1 MRVRST
7 YTGFL
12 GVAGVPTMVHKGD
25 EFDLNHPVVA
35 AHPKL
40 FVEVLEVA
48 PEPKPAPP
56 APKPAPAPAAV
67 RRGRPPKPK
76 ASS

>member
-7 YTGFL
+7 FTGFL

-25 EFDLNHPVVA
+25 EFDLDSPVVA

-48 PEPKPAPP
+48 PPAEPASLEPVAKRPRPR
-56 APKPAPAPAAV
+56 PKRTADE
-67 RRGRPPKPK
+67 
-76 ASS
+76 